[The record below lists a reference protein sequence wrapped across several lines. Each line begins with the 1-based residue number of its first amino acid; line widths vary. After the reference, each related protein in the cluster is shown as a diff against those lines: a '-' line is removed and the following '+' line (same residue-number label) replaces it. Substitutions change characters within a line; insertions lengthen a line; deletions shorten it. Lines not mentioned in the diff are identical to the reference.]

1 MHITDDMIKKL
12 CSDMVYRHGDEYYRD
27 GRVHIRKRSE
37 TEISAAVDGE
47 ELYNV
52 YISFDDGQIKNE
64 LCTCTYYQTM
74 HSPCKH
80 MVAVLKQR
88 MAELDEVGY
97 TENENDRIASS
108 LCREFSSYGE
118 RKKIR
123 ALFELFIKPNRGA
136 GVDPEFEMSLTLPDC
151 GGKVQG
157 LENFLDCYLTYRE
170 FKVDRNNTYS
180 RRNMYFPENED
191 NIIKIMA
198 EVYQTR
204 SSGVELYR
212 KSSSETTF
220 GSAVM
225 RRMFPYL
232 AKLDFKL
239 IFDGIS
245 INGVEVVKDDPDILI
260 DVLASGTDI
269 VMSLS
274 ESGFAITPNGE
285 WFFYNDKI
293 YNTTSEWR
301 DYFMPIYR
309 SLSNEKRTQ
318 ITFRGDNAMH
328 FAAHVL
334 PKIRG
339 HQGVILN
346 GVDEII
352 VNSKPEFSV
361 FLDADKEGISAS
373 LVVKYGTMQ
382 FRLPSP
388 VVSNDDKIIIR
399 DYNAEDKLI
408 RLFHR
413 FDRQNYRYRLF
424 DDKEIYRF
432 ISHDLQR
439 IGEYAQIIMSDS
451 FKHIDVSND
460 IEIKVNALY
469 DSREDYLEIEFDID
483 LLPDEMTE
491 LLKSFK
497 LKEDYYRTN
506 DGRFINLKN
515 NEKREL
521 LEMLVNSDV
530 TEKELKSGKK
540 KLPKF
545 EMLRLEYINGISSDS
560 SVREYLET
568 IRGKKPVIS
577 SDLHG
582 ELREY
587 QKDALSWFYELS
599 ELGMGGILADDMGLG
614 KTLETLCYIHS
625 VSPKKPALIV
635 APSTLVFNWQ
645 KEIERFLP
653 DAKYMVITG
662 SKEDR
667 KKLIK
672 NIYDYEFI
680 ITSYPLL
687 RRDISLYMDM
697 EFSWCVIDEAQY
709 IKNRKTMNALS
720 VKKINAEHRF
730 ALTGTP
736 IENSIMELWSI
747 FDFIMP
753 GYFGSAR
760 EFSERFINITDD
772 AELSQ
777 SLRNLIRPFVLRRMK
792 KDVLYELPEKIE
804 TTMTVELTR
813 EQKALYKAYVEKL
826 RHDAEGLL
834 HTSGGR
840 MTILTGIL
848 RLRQICCHPLLLTES
863 EKATSGKLE
872 LLKDLVM
879 NAKSGNHRVLVFSQ
893 FRTMIDIIEREL
905 AMLGIV
911 PYKITG
917 DVSMRD
923 RVSICERFNNGEGE
937 VILVSLKAGG
947 TGINLTG
954 ADTVIHYDPWW
965 NPAVTDQ
972 ATDRVYRI
980 GQTRAV
986 QVIKL
991 ASHGTIEEKILKLE
1005 LKKRA
1010 LADDIIQ
1017 VNTKTLANLTDE
1029 EILSLFD
1036 I

>member
-64 LCTCTYYQTM
+64 LCTCTYYQTL

-80 MVAVLKQR
+80 IVAVLKQR
-88 MAELDEVGY
+88 MAELDEVGC
-97 TENENDRIASS
+97 TENENDKIASS
-108 LCREFSSYGE
+108 LCREFSSHGE

-123 ALFELFIKPNRGA
+123 AIFELFIKPNRGT

-170 FKVDRNNTYS
+170 FKVDRTNTYS
-180 RRNMYFPENED
+180 RRDMYFPENED

-204 SSGVELYR
+204 SSGIELYR
-212 KSSSETTF
+212 KSSSETAF

-352 VNSKPEFSV
+352 VNSKPKFTV
-361 FLDADKEGISAS
+361 FLEADKDGISAS

-388 VVSNDDKIIIR
+388 VVSNDEKIIIR

-413 FDRQNYRYRLF
+413 FDRQNYRYRLS

-432 ISHDLQR
+432 ISRDLKR
-439 IGEYAQIIMSDS
+439 IDEYAQIVMSDS
-451 FKHIDVSND
+451 FRHLDISND
-460 IEIKVNALY
+460 IDIKVNALY
-469 DSREDYLEIEFDID
+469 DSREDYLEIEFDMD
-483 LLPDEMTE
+483 LLPDEMAE
-491 LLKSFK
+491 LLKSFR

-521 LEMLVNSDV
+521 LEMLINSDV

-545 EMLRLEYINGISSDS
+545 EMLRLEYINGISSNS
-560 SVREYLET
+560 SVRDYLES
-568 IRGKKPVIS
+568 IRGRKPVIP
-577 SDLHG
+577 SDLKG

-599 ELGMGGILADDMGLG
+599 ELGTGGILADDMGLG

-635 APSTLVFNWQ
+635 APRTLVFNWQ

-653 DAKYMVITG
+653 NAKYMVITG

-667 KKLIK
+667 EKLLK
-672 NIYDYEFI
+672 DIYDYEFI

-687 RRDISLYMDM
+687 RRDINLYMDM

-720 VKKINAEHRF
+720 VKKINAEHKF

-753 GYFGSAR
+753 GYLGSAR

-804 TTMTVELTR
+804 TTVTVELTR
-813 EQKALYKAYVEKL
+813 EQKALYKAFVEKL
-826 RHDAEGLL
+826 RRDAEGLL

-848 RLRQICCHPLLLTES
+848 RLRQICCHPLLITES

-917 DVSMRD
+917 DVSVQD